1 MSLSPAK
8 ARKILGTI
16 RLING
21 TLALAAPERLIKM
34 FGKDPAEEGRAIY
47 ALRLFG
53 VRTVFL
59 GLDLLLA
66 DDEESIAAAVRWVV
80 PVHASDTL
88 AAAMAGL
95 SGQLPPR
102 AALTGTVIS
111 SINTALATVAR
122 KSADA

>member
-1 MSLSPAK
+1 MSHSPAK

-16 RLING
+16 RLVNG

-34 FGKDPAEEGRAIY
+34 FGKDPADEGRAIY

-66 DDEESIAAAVRWVV
+66 KDEESVAAAVRWAV
-80 PVHASDTL
+80 PIHASDTL
-88 AAAMAGL
+88 SAAMAGL
-95 SGQLPPR
+95 SGQLPPK
-102 AALTGTVIS
+102 AAVTGTLIS
-111 SINTALATVAR
+111 SFNTALATVAR
-122 KSADA
+122 RES